1 MVPGRFE
8 AYKALLSGPYAFNFW
23 VLEVGIGMAVP
34 LFLLITKKS
43 RSTAFVAAM
52 LAITGI
58 FFMRYDLVA
67 VGQVVLIDVL
77 DQAPLPVIYLKYSP
91 TWIEWAVVALGFGF
105 TGLAYLFAEKHL
117 DLDARST
124 E

>member
-1 MVPGRFE
+1 
-8 AYKALLSGPYAFNFW
+8 
-23 VLEVGIGMAVP
+23 MAVP

-43 RSTAFVAAM
+43 RTTAFVAAV

-77 DQAPLPVIYLKYSP
+77 DQAPLPVNYLKYSP

-105 TGLAYLFAEKHL
+105 TGLAYLFAEKRL
-117 DLDARST
+117 NLDASST